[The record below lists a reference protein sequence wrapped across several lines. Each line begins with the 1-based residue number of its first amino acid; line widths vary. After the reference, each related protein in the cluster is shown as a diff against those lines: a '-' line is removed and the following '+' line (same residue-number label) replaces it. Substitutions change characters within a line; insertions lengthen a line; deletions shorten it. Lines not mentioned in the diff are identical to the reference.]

1 MACKEREVQIM
12 SMEVF
17 LLLLGLFAVLTSLVT
32 EGVKTKFLVDID
44 SVYYNLV
51 ALVVSIVIGVVGT
64 LVYYVLNYITIDFR
78 LVIFAIL
85 MGLASGLVSMTS
97 YDRVHDVLKM
107 L

>member
-1 MACKEREVQIM
+1 M

-17 LLLLGLFAVLTSLVT
+17 LLLLGLFSILTSLIT
-32 EGVKTKFLVDID
+32 EGVKTKFLVDTD

-51 ALVVSIVIGVVGT
+51 ALVVAVVIGVVGT
-64 LVYYVLNYITIDFR
+64 LTYYVLNYITIDLR

>member
-1 MACKEREVQIM
+1 M

-17 LLLLGLFAVLTSLVT
+17 LLLLGLFSILTSLIT
-32 EGVKTKFLVDID
+32 EGVKTKFLVDTD

-51 ALVVSIVIGVVGT
+51 ALVVAIVIGVVGT
-64 LVYYVLNYITIDFR
+64 LTYYVLNYITIDLR

>member
-1 MACKEREVQIM
+1 M

-17 LLLLGLFAVLTSLVT
+17 LLLLGLFSILTSLIT
-32 EGVKTKFLVDID
+32 EGVKTKFLVDVD
-44 SVYYNLV
+44 SVYYNVV

-64 LVYYVLNYITIDFR
+64 LIYYVLNYITIDFR

>member
-1 MACKEREVQIM
+1 M

>member
-1 MACKEREVQIM
+1 M

-17 LLLLGLFAVLTSLVT
+17 LLLLGLFSVLTSLIT
-32 EGVKTKFLVDID
+32 EGVKTKFLVNTD
-44 SVYYNLV
+44 SVYYSLV
-51 ALVVSIVIGVVGT
+51 ALVVAVVIGVVGT
-64 LVYYVLNYITIDFR
+64 LTYYVLNYITIDLR

-97 YDRVHDVLKM
+97 YDRVHDAIKM

>member
-1 MACKEREVQIM
+1 
-12 SMEVF
+12 MEVF
-17 LLLLGLFAVLTSLVT
+17 LLLLGLFSILTSLIT
-32 EGVKTKFLVDID
+32 EGVKTKFLVDTD

-51 ALVVSIVIGVVGT
+51 ALVVAIVIGVVGT
-64 LVYYVLNYITIDFR
+64 LTYYVLNYITIDLR

>member
-1 MACKEREVQIM
+1 M

-64 LVYYVLNYITIDFR
+64 LIYYVLNYIAIDFR

-97 YDRVHDVLKM
+97 YDRVHDILKT

>member
-1 MACKEREVQIM
+1 MVCREREVQIM

-17 LLLLGLFAVLTSLVT
+17 LLLLGLFSVLTSLIT
-32 EGVKTKFLVDID
+32 EGVKTKFLVDTD

-51 ALVVSIVIGVVGT
+51 ALVVAIVIGVVGT
-64 LVYYVLNYITIDFR
+64 LTYYVLNYITIDFR

>member
-1 MACKEREVQIM
+1 M

-17 LLLLGLFAVLTSLVT
+17 LLLLGLFSVLTSLIT
-32 EGVKTKFLVDID
+32 EGVKTKFLVNTD
-44 SVYYNLV
+44 SVYYSFV
-51 ALVVSIVIGVVGT
+51 ALVVAVVIGVVGT
-64 LVYYVLNYITIDFR
+64 LTYYVLNYITIDFR

>member
-1 MACKEREVQIM
+1 M

-17 LLLLGLFAVLTSLVT
+17 LLLLGLYAVLTSLIT

-44 SVYYNLV
+44 SVYYNVV

-85 MGLASGLVSMTS
+85 MGLASGLVSMVG
-97 YDRVHDVLKM
+97 YDKVHDALKVL
-107 L
+107 

>member
-1 MACKEREVQIM
+1 M

-64 LVYYVLNYITIDFR
+64 LIYYVLNYITIDFR

-97 YDRVHDVLKM
+97 YDRVHDILKT

>member
-1 MACKEREVQIM
+1 M

-17 LLLLGLFAVLTSLVT
+17 LLLLGLFSVLTSLIT
-32 EGVKTKFLVDID
+32 EGVKTKFLVDTD

-51 ALVVSIVIGVVGT
+51 ALVVAIVIGVVGT
-64 LVYYVLNYITIDFR
+64 LTYYVLNYITIDFR

>member
-1 MACKEREVQIM
+1 M

-17 LLLLGLFAVLTSLVT
+17 LLLLGLFAMLTTLIT
-32 EGVKTKFLVDID
+32 EGVKTKFLVDVD
-44 SVYYNLV
+44 SVYYNVV

-64 LVYYVLNYITIDFR
+64 LIYYVLNYITIDFR

>member
-1 MACKEREVQIM
+1 M

-17 LLLLGLFAVLTSLVT
+17 LLLLGLYAVLTSLIT

-44 SVYYNLV
+44 SVYYNLI

-85 MGLASGLVSMTS
+85 MGLASGLVSMVG
-97 YDRVHDVLKM
+97 YDKVHDALKVL
-107 L
+107 

>member
-1 MACKEREVQIM
+1 M

-17 LLLLGLFAVLTSLVT
+17 LLLLGLFSVLTSLIT
-32 EGVKTKFLVDID
+32 EGVKTKFLVNTD

-51 ALVVSIVIGVVGT
+51 ALVVAVVIGVVGT
-64 LVYYVLNYITIDFR
+64 LTYYVLNYITIDFR

-85 MGLASGLVSMTS
+85 MGLASGLVSMVG
-97 YDRVHDVLKM
+97 YDKVHDAIKM

>member
-1 MACKEREVQIM
+1 M

-17 LLLLGLFAVLTSLVT
+17 LLLLGLFSVLTSLIT
-32 EGVKTKFLVDID
+32 EGVKTKFLVNTD

-51 ALVVSIVIGVVGT
+51 ALVVAVVIGVVGT
-64 LVYYVLNYITIDFR
+64 LTYYVLNYITIDFR

>member
-1 MACKEREVQIM
+1 M

-17 LLLLGLFAVLTSLVT
+17 LLLLGLYAVLTSLVT

-64 LVYYVLNYITIDFR
+64 LIYYVLNYITIDFR

-85 MGLASGLVSMTS
+85 MGLASGLVSMVG
-97 YDRVHDVLKM
+97 YDKVHDALKVL
-107 L
+107 